1 MPAQGDCFSSSTT
14 MPAQDAF
21 VSCSTTMTAQGACSS
36 SFTAMPAPDIDGM
49 MLEMMTKYPPHQL
62 ESIIAQLEK
71 ASSTQLQV
79 EQLKLENQNRGE
91 VDDKLRNFA
100 AKVHADIEVKLGNF
114 ATRVHA
120 EVTKIMD
127 SYTEQVERSRGEA
140 NYWAQRAQQYCAQ
153 TERLLQTMQ
162 QGDSQAAKKRK
173 MTGSLDGAL
182 GQDVQAS
189 GIDNYGLGG
198 HRGGG
203 FGNGHSGGLGGNPN
217 ATGMAYPSGGY
228 GDVDLVASGSGG
240 GFHSGY

>member
-162 QGDSQAAKKRK
+162 QGDSQGEDTPRVVRKRRAESTT
-173 MTGSLDGAL
+173 MDWAGTVVVDL
-182 GQDVQAS
+182 
-189 GIDNYGLGG
+189 
-198 HRGGG
+198 
-203 FGNGHSGGLGGNPN
+203 
-217 ATGMAYPSGGY
+217 ATGIA
-228 GDVDLVASGSGG
+228 VDSAGTPTPREWHTPVVDTATWT
-240 GFHSGY
+240 